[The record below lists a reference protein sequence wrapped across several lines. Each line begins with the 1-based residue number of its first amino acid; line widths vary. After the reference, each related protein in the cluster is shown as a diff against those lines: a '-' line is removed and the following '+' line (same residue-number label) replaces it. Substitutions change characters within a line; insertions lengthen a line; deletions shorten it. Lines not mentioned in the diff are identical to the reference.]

1 MSILALRDYQAEAIA
16 AVRQAWASGTRR
28 PAIVLPTGAGKTVV
42 FAHVVKIMHELGV
55 LSLILVHRDELV
67 RQAVDK
73 LAQVA
78 PDLAVGVIGGGV
90 CEIAGVDVIVASVQS
105 LAGRRGEFRRAQLVR
120 HGVRLVIVDEAH
132 HAVADSYVTVMR
144 ELGCFDSDRNQGAFA
159 LGVTAT
165 LGRSDRVALGQV
177 WEDVPYRRDIIDMI
191 REGHLVNAKGIRV
204 RVEGLDLR
212 SVARSRGD
220 WRDGALSEAMHA
232 AMAPEAVA
240 RAYVEHCK
248 DRQGILFAPD
258 VDMAYE
264 MADALCDVGI
274 PAEGIDGAMR
284 IDARRDVLRRF
295 ARGETQV
302 VANCMILTEGF
313 DAPWCSA
320 VVIARPTSSGPLYV
334 QMAGRGLRP
343 YPGKSDALIM
353 DVVGVT
359 GRHKLASMVDLAGA
373 DRVEALPDDLAEYD
387 ELDLLAL
394 DELGQGG
401 TGFGRD
407 EPERVDGALI
417 HEIVELFGLSR
428 SAWLRTD
435 RGVWFLSAGDDVV
448 FIAPSAEP
456 GAYSVARAP
465 LHKGGGE
472 WLREG
477 VDLSMA
483 MSWGEQYASESGAK
497 TLTQRKAPW
506 RKSLELRTQQITMA
520 ANLDISIIEGM
531 TRGELSD
538 MITGRLASRRIDA
551 MPCVAGVT
559 QAGYW

>member
-1 MSILALRDYQAEAIA
+1 MSILALRDYQADAIV
-16 AVRQAWASGTRR
+16 AVRQDWAAGVRR

-42 FAHVVKIMHELGV
+42 FAHIVLIMHGLGV
-55 LSLILVHRDELV
+55 LSLILVHRDELLS
-67 RQAVDK
+67 QAVDK

-78 PDLAVGVIGGGV
+78 PDLQVGVV
-90 CEIAGVDVIVASVQS
+90 KASRFETVGVDVIVASVQS
-105 LAGRRGEFRRAQLVR
+105 LAGINGAARRAELAR
-120 HGVRLVIVDEAH
+120 AGVRLVIVDEAH
-132 HAVADSYVTVMR
+132 HAVADSYMTVLR
-144 ELGCFDSDRNQGAFA
+144 DLGCWEADRNQGAYA

-165 LGRSDRVALGQV
+165 LGRTDRVALGQV
-177 WEDVPYRRDIIDMI
+177 WENVPYKRDIIEMI
-191 REGHLVNAKGIRV
+191 REGYLVNAKGIRV
-204 RVEGLDLR
+204 RIEGLDLR

-232 AMAPEAVA
+232 AMAPAAVA

-258 VDMAYE
+258 VAMAYE
-264 MADALCDVGI
+264 MATALGEAGI
-274 PAEGIDGAMR
+274 VAEGIDGAMR
-284 IDARRDVLRRF
+284 LDDRRAVLRRF

-302 VANCMILTEGF
+302 VCNCMILTEGF

-334 QMAGRGLRP
+334 QMAGRALRP

-394 DELGQGG
+394 DEQVSGWGAPQ
-401 TGFGRD
+401 
-407 EPERVDGALI
+407 PERVDGTLT

-428 SAWLRTD
+428 SAWLRTE
-435 RGVWFLSAGDDVV
+435 RGVWFLSAGEDVV
-448 FIAPSAEP
+448 FIAPASDP
-456 GAYSVARAP
+456 GAYSVARVP
-465 LHKGGGE
+465 MHRGGGE

-483 MSWGEQYASESGAK
+483 MSWGEQYAAESGSK

-506 RKSLELRTQQITMA
+506 RRSLELRTQQVTMA
-520 ANLDISIIEGM
+520 AKLDISVAEGM

-538 MITGRLASRRIDA
+538 AISHRLASMRIDV